1 MGLSADTDVETQCI
15 VDTDVCV
22 CVCVCVCILFIVSVC
37 VRTVHGL
44 MLRNDAMLNASP
56 AREPR
61 KG

>member
-15 VDTDVCV
+15 VDTD
-22 CVCVCVCILFIVSVC
+22 VCVCVCILFIVSVC

>member
-15 VDTDVCV
+15 VDTDV